1 LKIVK
6 IRYNLAK
13 EETLK
18 MNGTVIEVLP
28 NAMFRVQI
36 EGIER
41 PVMGV
46 ISGKMRMN
54 NIKIL
59 LGDSVDIEF
68 SAYDLTKGRITR
80 RN

>member
-1 LKIVK
+1 MS
-6 IRYNLAK
+6 K
-13 EETLK
+13 EDMIEFS
-18 MNGTVIEVLP
+18 GTVTELLP

>member
-1 LKIVK
+1 
-6 IRYNLAK
+6 LAK

>member
-1 LKIVK
+1 MKIVK

-18 MNGTVIEVLP
+18 MNGTVIDVLP

>member
-1 LKIVK
+1 
-6 IRYNLAK
+6 LAK

-18 MNGTVIEVLP
+18 MNGVIVDVLP
-28 NAMFRVQI
+28 NAMFRVQL
-36 EGIER
+36 EGMEK

-59 LGDSVDIEF
+59 LGDRVDIEF

>member
-1 LKIVK
+1 
-6 IRYNLAK
+6 
-13 EETLK
+13 
-18 MNGTVIEVLP
+18 MQGTVVEVLP
-28 NAMFRVQI
+28 NAMFRVQL
-36 EGIER
+36 EGMER

-46 ISGKMRMN
+46 ISGKMRMH